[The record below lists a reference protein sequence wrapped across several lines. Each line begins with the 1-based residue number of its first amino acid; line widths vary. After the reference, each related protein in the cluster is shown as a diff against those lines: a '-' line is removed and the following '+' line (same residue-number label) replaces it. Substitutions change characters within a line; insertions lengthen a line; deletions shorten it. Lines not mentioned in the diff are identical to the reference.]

1 MWWLY
6 QAAFALALLAAA
18 PFLLLARGR
27 HYLPTLAG
35 RLGRGPAKSPFAG
48 RRPLWIHAVSVGEV
62 SVAAVLLPHLPE
74 RSPLLL
80 TTITPTGQARAQA
93 AASRLGNRARVAYL
107 PFDLGGPVQHFVARW
122 DPAALV
128 LVEGD
133 LWPLLLRTV
142 RRRGLP
148 TAVINGRVSDRSFR
162 RQLPWRRLLRPLLLD
177 PIDRFGVQTAADRER
192 LLALGVPA
200 ERVTVTGNL
209 KFESPE
215 PPELPE
221 LQRRLAQLADGR
233 PLLLA
238 GSTMPREEA
247 QVLDAFA
254 AAGGGAAALLVL
266 APRHPDR
273 FDAVAAQVASRV
285 PDLVRRTG
293 EDRERPS
300 VFLLDSIGELAALYR
315 YATAAFIGGTL
326 APTGGHNPLE
336 AARFGVPVAVG
347 RSMENFREIAEAFDR
362 TEAWARVDDGAD
374 LGRRWR
380 LWLEHP
386 DEAAAVGTR
395 GRALVLANRGA
406 TDRTLALLAPLLARA
421 TEPSR

>member
-35 RLGRGPAKSPFAG
+35 RLGRGPATSPFGG
-48 RRPLWIHAVSVGEV
+48 RRPLWIHAVSVGEAN
-62 SVAAVLLPHLPE
+62 VASVLLPHLPE
-74 RSPLLL
+74 TLPVLL

-93 AASRLGNRARVAYL
+93 AATRLGERARAAYL
-107 PFDLGGPVQHFVARW
+107 PFDLGGPIRRFLARW
-122 DPAALV
+122 NPSALL

-133 LWPLLLRTV
+133 LWPLLLRSV
-142 RRRGLP
+142 RQRQLP
-148 TAVINGRVSDRSFR
+148 VAVINGRVSDRSFPR
-162 RQLPWRRLLRPLLLD
+162 LLRLRRLVRPLLLD
-177 PIDRFGVQTAADRER
+177 PVERFGVQTAADRDR

-215 PPELPE
+215 PAEIPELY
-221 LQRRLAQLADGR
+221 RRLARLADGR

-247 QVLDAFA
+247 QVLDAFEG
-254 AAGGGAAALLVL
+254 AGGGAAALLIL

-273 FDAVAAQVASRV
+273 FAAVGDLVAGRY

-293 EDRERPS
+293 EDRDRPS

-315 YATAAFIGGTL
+315 HATAAFVGGTL
-326 APTGGHNPLE
+326 VPTGGHNPLE

-347 RSMENFREIAEAFDR
+347 PSMENFREIADAFDR
-362 TEAWARVDDGAD
+362 ADGWARVADGAD

-395 GRALVLANRGA
+395 GRGLVLANRGA
-406 TDRTLALLAPLLARA
+406 TERTLALLSPLFSHAEERA
-421 TEPSR
+421 